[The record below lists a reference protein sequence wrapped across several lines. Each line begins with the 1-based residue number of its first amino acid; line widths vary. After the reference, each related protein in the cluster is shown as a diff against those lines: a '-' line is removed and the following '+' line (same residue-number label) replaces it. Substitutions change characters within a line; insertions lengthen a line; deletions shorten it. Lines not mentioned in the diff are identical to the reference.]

1 MKRISILLFVLVF
14 YAEGVLVAQEISK
27 MKLFL
32 LIGQSNM
39 AGRGKIEMQDTVFY
53 PGVLSLNKDL
63 KWIPARDPIHFDKK
77 EAGVGLCRTF
87 GIEMQK
93 YYHRIDSLD
102 CFSVGLIPCAVGGTD
117 IDKWQPGGYDANT
130 NTHPWEDMVKR
141 VNYAKQNGEIAGI
154 LWLQGEGDSNRD
166 KSKLYKDKLLNL
178 ITRVRLLAGNKN
190 TPFLCGE
197 LGRFFVK
204 KQMKE
209 GKSDAAQVIKTTK
222 KIMQKGTNTAFVSSK
237 GLTDRGDKLHFD
249 AKSCR
254 ELGHRYAIEYQ
265 NLMKH
270 ALQNKN

>member
-14 YAEGVLVAQEISK
+14 YAEGVLVGQEISK

-77 EAGVGLCRTF
+77 EAGVGLGRTF

-93 YYHRIDSLD
+93 YYHQMDTLE

-117 IDKWQPGGYDANT
+117 IDKWQPGAYDANT
-130 NTHPWEDMVKR
+130 NTHPWDDMANR
-141 VNYAKQNGEIAGI
+141 VTFARQNGEIVGI
-154 LWLQGEGDSNRD
+154 LWLQGEGDSDPVR
-166 KSKLYKDKLLNL
+166 SKLYKDKLINL
-178 ITRVRLLAGNKN
+178 ITRVRLHAGNKN
-190 TPFLCGE
+190 IPFLCGE
-197 LGRFFVK
+197 LCRFFVK
-204 KQMKE
+204 KQQKD
-209 GKSDAAQVIKTTK
+209 GKYSAVQVIKTTK

-237 GLTDRGDKLHFD
+237 GLIDRGDKLHFD